1 MKEGGPSVADGR
13 DNMEL
18 WSQTTLEAKVVASMQ
33 QWAGESTFVPC
44 KLK

>member
-18 WSQTTLEAKVVASMQ
+18 WSQTTLEAKVVASYAAVGR
-33 QWAGESTFVPC
+33 WVHICS
-44 KLK
+44 L